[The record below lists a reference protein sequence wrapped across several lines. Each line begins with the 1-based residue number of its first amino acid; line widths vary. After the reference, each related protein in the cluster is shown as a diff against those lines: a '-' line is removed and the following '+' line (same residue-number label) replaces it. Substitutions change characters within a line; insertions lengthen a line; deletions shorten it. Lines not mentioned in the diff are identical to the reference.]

1 MSRAYKWQFHFNA
14 MHNITPERE
23 SGKHTHSFLVI
34 LWMEVTEL
42 NLDKQNSCERE
53 LKNYL
58 EQYNGKYLNEL
69 EPFQGK
75 IPTVEVI
82 CETLYHDTERIA
94 EAHGMEQIQIEVG
107 DSPVALFALGKKLL
121 LGGTYHSVSDAEY
134 EAYKQQIELHSRKA
148 TV

>member
-14 MHNITPERE
+14 MHNITPETE
-23 SGKHTHSFLVI
+23 SGKHAHSFLVI

-42 NLDKQNSCERE
+42 DMDKQNSCERE
-53 LKNYL
+53 LKSYL

-69 EPFQGK
+69 EPFKEK

-94 EAHGMEQIQIEVG
+94 AAHGMEQVQIEVG
-107 DSPVALFALGKKLL
+107 DSPIALFALGKRLL
-121 LGGTYHSVSDAEY
+121 LGGTYHSVTSDEY
-134 EAYKQQIELHSRKA
+134 EEYKRQLELGSRKA
-148 TV
+148 MV